1 MARRTHIGG
10 LSLLSA
16 LIGIG
21 LWHSCATPPEVDP
34 PLPPPG
40 DLRVE
45 MIRPGYVEWIGA
57 DGRRYVFEDRTEE

>member
-1 MARRTHIGG
+1 MRWRQHALG
-10 LSLLSA
+10 LAALSA
-16 LIGIG
+16 ILWVG

-34 PLPPPG
+34 PPLPPG